1 MPAFALAISL
11 AISAALSFFSP
22 AAAQEGCRQVQ
33 ASCSQMNQTC
43 ERNCQ
48 NGNNP
53 SACIARFCSVNMNS
67 CKANGVWK
75 PQGGAACWKTNNRS

>member
-1 MPAFALAISL
+1 MKSV
-11 AISAALSFFSP
+11 LSFAVLLGLCFASSNSVS
-22 AAAQEGCRQVQ
+22 AQEGCQTVQ
-33 ASCSQMNQTC
+33 RSCSQMNQVC

-53 SACIARFCSVNMNS
+53 SACVARFCSVNLTA

>member
-1 MPAFALAISL
+1 MKAMILIALGLSALMAVNLPAG
-11 AISAALSFFSP
+11 
-22 AAAQEGCRQVQ
+22 AQEGCR
-33 ASCSQMNQTC
+33 ASRISCSQMNANC

-53 SACIARFCSVNMNS
+53 SACVAQLCSVALNG

-75 PQGGAACWKTNNRS
+75 AATSPGCWKTNNRS